1 MAMQAANGVPVGT
14 TNSEVPYYETPVLT
28 ELGGVV
34 DLTNGTAADDT
45 ADMATAKYW

>member
-1 MAMQAANGVPVGT
+1 MMAARGGPAGAAIDVPM
-14 TNSEVPYYETPVLT
+14 YEAPELI

>member
-1 MAMQAANGVPVGT
+1 MTAASGGPVRVT
-14 TNSEVPYYETPVLT
+14 IEVPKYEAPELI